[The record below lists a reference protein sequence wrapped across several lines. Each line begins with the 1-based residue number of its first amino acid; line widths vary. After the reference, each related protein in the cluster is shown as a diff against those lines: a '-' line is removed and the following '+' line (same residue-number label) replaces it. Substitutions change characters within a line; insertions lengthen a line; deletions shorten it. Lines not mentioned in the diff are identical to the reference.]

1 MSGWWKSEGQ
11 YSESSCRSTNGL
23 KQGTSLSLRTDACHR
38 EREKRA
44 FGGVA
49 ERKVG
54 SCEVRRT
61 FHDDRLRRRE
71 DSCRGNI

>member
-1 MSGWWKSEGQ
+1 MVENQRDNIVNHPVDQQMALNKEQ
-11 YSESSCRSTNGL
+11 A
-23 KQGTSLSLRTDACHR
+23 SLY
-38 EREKRA
+38 ERMLAIEKEKNA
-44 FGGVA
+44 LFGGVA